1 MKLITYQS
9 DQGPRVA
16 GVREDGAVD
25 LNRTDPAVPACI
37 KRLLAAGPEM
47 LARAADAAAVG
58 DAVPLEQI
66 ELTPPIPT
74 PEKIICV
81 GLNYADHARESGAEP
96 PDVPVIFNKFPS
108 AASAH
113 GRPIVLPRLSQ
124 QVDYEAELVAVIGR
138 GGRHIPRDRAL
149 EHVAAYCCGN
159 DVSARDWQH
168 GKPGGQWLL
177 GKTFDT
183 FAPFGPHL
191 VTADEIADPQR
202 LDIRLRLNGQV
213 MQESN
218 TEQLIFPIDQL
229 IAHISRFCTLAPG
242 DLLFTGTPPGVGAAR
257 KPPVFLRPGDTVEV
271 EIAGLGTLVNPV
283 EEE

>member
-47 LARAADAAAVG
+47 LARAADATAVG

-138 GGRHIPRDRAL
+138 GGRHIPATGPWSTWLPTVVATTFRPATGNTASRAGSGCW
-149 EHVAAYCCGN
+149 ARRSTRSPRWARTWSPPTRYPTRTSWPSNCG
-159 DVSARDWQH
+159 
-168 GKPGGQWLL
+168 
-177 GKTFDT
+177 
-183 FAPFGPHL
+183 
-191 VTADEIADPQR
+191 
-202 LDIRLRLNGQV
+202 
-213 MQESN
+213 
-218 TEQLIFPIDQL
+218 
-229 IAHISRFCTLAPG
+229 
-242 DLLFTGTPPGVGAAR
+242 
-257 KPPVFLRPGDTVEV
+257 
-271 EIAGLGTLVNPV
+271 
-283 EEE
+283 